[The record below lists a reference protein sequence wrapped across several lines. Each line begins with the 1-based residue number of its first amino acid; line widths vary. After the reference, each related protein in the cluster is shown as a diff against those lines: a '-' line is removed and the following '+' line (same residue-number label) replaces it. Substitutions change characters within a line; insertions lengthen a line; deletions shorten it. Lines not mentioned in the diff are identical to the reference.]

1 MDSEGEVYTDV
12 LNPLMIG
19 GTSLIG
25 SVGVNEL
32 LLISVYNDTMR
43 SGTSRRGYALSAGDA
58 PERNPPQVP
67 TSVDA
72 RARIQFNSSTF
83 SVYSPG
89 NSKTCCDNVTFVIGF
104 AQQLFFLIKTDSEKV
119 TALQLLSSI
128 IGLTGV
134 LAFFAKILYYT
145 DVFDNVVK
153 PAVSA
158 RLLKR
163 DRPVSSSAVEHHT
176 GSSNES
182 GGAQRRSSEGGG
194 DAQRAE
200 VSAEARVGV
209 GAMAATGVVVG
220 GALAVLSDSEGF

>member
-12 LNPLMIG
+12 LNPYMIG
-19 GTSLIG
+19 GTNLIG

-32 LLISVYNDTMR
+32 LLISVYNDTVR
-43 SGTSRRGYALSAGDA
+43 SGTSRRGYALSTGDA
-58 PERNPPQVP
+58 PDRSPPQVA
-67 TSVDA
+67 TSIDA

-83 SVYSPG
+83 SVYTPG
-89 NSKTCCDNVTFVIGF
+89 DSKTCCDNVTFVIGF

-176 GSSNES
+176 GSSNE
-182 GGAQRRSSEGGG
+182 GG